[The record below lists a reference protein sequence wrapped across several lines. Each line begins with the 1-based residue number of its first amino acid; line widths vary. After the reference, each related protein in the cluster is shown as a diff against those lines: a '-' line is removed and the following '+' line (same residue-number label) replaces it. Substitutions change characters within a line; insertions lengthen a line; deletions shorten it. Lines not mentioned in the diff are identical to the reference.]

1 MTDKKMKT
9 ADELIAETKASN
21 AGTSAPNSTQ
31 TVNRTAATTNPNAVP
46 LTAVTDRGTATQN
59 YQNTVNAYNK
69 VNATKPAEYQRTFDE
84 QLNSLTDQ
92 ILNGKKFQFNMETDE
107 LYNQYKD
114 MYMKQGKKAAED
126 TMGQAA
132 ALTGGYGNSYATTA
146 ANQAYQ
152 GYMDQLNDRAL
163 DIYDRRYAEYQNNRN
178 DLYNQANLLQNRDST
193 EYSRYRD
200 TVSDWQSER
209 NLLYSQ
215 MIDAYEQG
223 DSERAFE
230 YNKMID
236 ELNRQYQKERDA
248 VADSQWQQ
256 EYNYQQQRDAIAD
269 SQWQQQFDY
278 NNQVS
283 ELNSQIAALEAD
295 NAEHQSQLEIAN
307 AKDSGN
313 VVWFQNQV
321 LMPIDEFAKYRGYS
335 VDGKRVDG
343 YSNYVN
349 AMAEKYYSE
358 GKLTDAEVAYIKGYY
373 GLN

>member
-1 MTDKKMKT
+1 
-9 ADELIAETKASN
+9 
-21 AGTSAPNSTQ
+21 
-31 TVNRTAATTNPNAVP
+31 
-46 LTAVTDRGTATQN
+46 
-59 YQNTVNAYNK
+59 
-69 VNATKPAEYQRTFDE
+69 
-84 QLNSLTDQ
+84 
-92 ILNGKKFQFNMETDE
+92 
-107 LYNQYKD
+107 
-114 MYMKQGKKAAED
+114 
-126 TMGQAA
+126 MGQAA

-163 DIYDRRYAEYQNNRN
+163 DIYDRRYAEYQNNRT

-209 NLLYSQ
+209 NLRYSP
-215 MIDAYEQG
+215 MNDAYEQG
-223 DSERAFE
+223 DSQRSFE

-295 NAEHQSQLEIAN
+295 NAEYQSQLEIAN